1 MPFARAV
8 VRIDHQHAQIIGFD
22 TDHSEASSLAAHVHD
37 TRQHHSEVRAEHEL
51 FANVCS
57 ALTGVDEI
65 LVTGPHTGISAFR
78 HYVEKHRPALRP
90 SIVGWEAVDHPSQGQ
105 LLSFARHY
113 LSTRGRMAA
122 PAV

>member
-8 VRIDHQHAQIIGFD
+8 IRIDHQRALIIGFD
-22 TDHSEASSLAAHVHD
+22 ADRSEARSLGAHAHN
-37 TRQHHSEVRAEHEL
+37 TRQHHSDVRAEHEF

-65 LVTGPHTGISAFR
+65 LVTGPHTGVSAFR
-78 HYVEKHRPALRP
+78 HYVEKHRPALGP
-90 SIVGWEAVDHPSQGQ
+90 SIAGWEIVDHPSQGQ
-105 LLSFARHY
+105 LLAFGRQY
-113 LSTRGRMAA
+113 LSTRGRMAV